1 MAQVAEVEQ
10 FEEKKVFLGLNKMDS
25 CGQKSTFSCNC
36 GLYHNAYTGMGR
48 KKFLQAQ
55 KILLHSYFLT
65 SKCLTTAT

>member
-48 KKFLQAQ
+48 KKVSSGTEDSSS
-55 KILLHSYFLT
+55 LLFPNF
-65 SKCLTTAT
+65 